1 MPMPRPLLRPTLLVL
16 GLALGV
22 MAPTST
28 MGLIPSAAAQSA
40 TPESP
45 GTRAEP
51 SNLEPG
57 GGLSVEAARA
67 AANRILEAVKSRD
80 ANRRYA
86 TFSDALKAVSSPAMV
101 AETIRS
107 QPQLQSWTLLS
118 VRRGLRSTTVEVSL
132 KTSAG
137 ERDLFMVLNS
147 QGQLDGYHV
156 DLTDAKAS
164 RVAAD
169 FVRALSGG
177 HYISARS
184 FLSLP
189 LQEELTAATLQAKW
203 QQLQRYTGNFVRV
216 NRVIEAER
224 SADSQLVLVN
234 TEFNRI
240 TDSLFVILNSSNEI
254 VGVDFPQDPIR
265 PSSVA
270 APVR

>member
-1 MPMPRPLLRPTLLVL
+1 MPRPLLRPTLLIL

-22 MAPTST
+22 MAPITSA
-28 MGLIPSAAAQSA
+28 GLIAPAAAQGGGNA
-40 TPESP
+40 AAPALQPEM
-45 GTRAEP
+45 
-51 SNLEPG
+51 EPG

-67 AANRILEAVKSRD
+67 AADRILEAVKSRD

-101 AETIRS
+101 AETIRQ
-107 QPQLQSWTLLS
+107 QPQLLSWTLLS
-118 VRRGLRSTTVEVSL
+118 VRRGLRSTTVEVAL
-132 KTSAG
+132 KTTAG
-137 ERDLFMVLNS
+137 QRDLFMVLNG
-147 QGQLDGYHV
+147 QGQLDGYHL

-177 HYISARS
+177 HFISARS

-189 LQEELTAATLQAKW
+189 LQEELTAAVLQAKW

-216 NRVIEAER
+216 NRVVEAER
-224 SADSQLVLVN
+224 SGDSQLVLVN
-234 TEFNRI
+234 TEFNRV
-240 TDSLFVILNSSNEI
+240 TDSLFVILNGSNEI

-265 PSSVA
+265 PGKVA
-270 APVR
+270 TPVR

>member
-1 MPMPRPLLRPTLLVL
+1 MPMPRPLLPPTLLAL

-22 MAPTST
+22 MAPF
-28 MGLIPSAAAQSA
+28 SAAAQTAPAPTSSLDNA
-40 TPESP
+40 K
-45 GTRAEP
+45 
-51 SNLEPG
+51 PG

-67 AANRILEAVKSRD
+67 AADRILEAVKSRD

-101 AETIRS
+101 AEAIRK
-107 QPQLQSWTLLS
+107 QPQLLSWTLLS
-118 VRRGLRSTTVEVSL
+118 VRRGLRSTTVEVAL
-132 KTSAG
+132 KTTAG
-137 ERDLFMVLNS
+137 QRDLFIVLNG
-147 QGQLDGYHV
+147 QGQLDGYHL

-177 HYISARS
+177 HFISARS

-265 PSSVA
+265 PRNVA
-270 APVR
+270 TPVR